1 MEQIKLSK
9 KQKYSYKMQKYV
21 HFYSPELWASN
32 SWTEKEKPISKI
44 LPDVNPFEMN
54 ISLNFIFMYS
64 WYLSLCKGYQTNKC
78 KWNQINVF
86 LQKAETNKDQW
97 WKYLYHWLL

>member
-9 KQKYSYKMQKYV
+9 KQKYSYKMQKYL

-54 ISLNFIFMYS
+54 ICKFLKAMKKVSTLF
-64 WYLSLCKGYQTNKC
+64 LCIHDTCLCVKAIK
-78 KWNQINVF
+78 QIN
-86 LQKAETNKDQW
+86 ANETK
-97 WKYLYHWLL
+97 